1 MNTSNLRPRA
11 FVIGHP
17 IAHSRSPMLHGYWLK
32 RYGIAGSYEAVDV
45 APEALGA
52 FFAGFDDTGWTGG
65 NVTVPHKTAVIPF
78 LRHIDEAAR
87 AIGAVN
93 TIWREG
99 GDLVGGNTDA
109 AGFLGN
115 LDELAPG
122 WDAGTKRAVVL
133 GAGGAARA
141 VVHGLR
147 SRGLDIAVC
156 NRTAASAHALAVHL
170 GQGVTGHGM
179 EALPALLQEA
189 GLLVNTTSLGMTGQP
204 RLEVDLSPLSP
215 NAIVC
220 DIVYVPME
228 TELLR
233 SARERG
239 NRTVDGLGMLLH
251 QAVEGFEH
259 WFGLRPEVTP
269 ELRALIAQDIEAKLA
284 AAGR

>member
-32 RYGIAGSYEAVDV
+32 RYGIDGSYEAVDV
-45 APEALGA
+45 APDALGA
-52 FFAGFDDTGWTGG
+52 FFAGFDDAGWVGG
-65 NVTVPHKTAVIPF
+65 NVTVPHKTAVIPH

-122 WDAGTKRAVVL
+122 WDAETKRTVVL

-141 VVHGLR
+141 VVHGLKL
-147 SRGLDIAVC
+147 RGVDIAIC
-156 NRTAASAHALAVHL
+156 NRTVASAEALATYF
-170 GQGVTGHGM
+170 GTGVTGHGV
-179 EALPALLQEA
+179 EALAPLLREA
-189 GLLVNTTSLGMTGQP
+189 DLLVNTTSLGMKGQP
-204 RLEVDLSPLSP
+204 PLEIDLAPLSP
-215 NAIVC
+215 RAIVC
-220 DIVYVPME
+220 DIVYVPLE

-269 ELRALIAQDIEAKLA
+269 ELRALISRDIT
-284 AAGR
+284 GN